1 MGVSAKTLR
10 KWIRQA
16 EVDGGERPGV
26 TTEEAAEIR
35 RLRRKVAELERT
47 FEILFAIVLD
57 STT

>member
-1 MGVSAKTLR
+1 MSAKTLR